1 MEILACILGFLVVIL
16 LVYRDWSVY
25 LATFA
30 GLCVV
35 VLLSGSDFMTAI
47 TETYTNGVFTAINSF
62 LFMLMFGCVQSC
74 LYRESGAAYS
84 IASTIMHK
92 LIREDTS
99 NTAKNIISLSII
111 MVIGTLLSMGGIIA
125 GVVIV
130 LMYPI
135 ALAIFEHCDIPKRFI
150 LGVLGASAYTFT
162 LTLPGSPEVTN
173 VAAMSVLK
181 TSSTVAAIPGIVGA
195 VVEVVVILLVMN
207 ALINHARH
215 NGDHFQRH
223 PEDPYMDETSEKPP
237 FFLSLIPLFVLFVLF
252 NFFNL
257 HIVLCLIF
265 SCLLSIVLF
274 WKWLKPKDVKHIVCQ
289 ATVDSIP
296 MTLNVGAIC
305 GFAAIITNSDAFQ
318 TILDTLTSMEASPI
332 LICAVVVAIMCMLT
346 GGSSTGQLIALP
358 IIAPRLMEM
367 GLSVDIIHR
376 VSVFAATTLD
386 SMPYSGSILML
397 LPMCHM
403 KLKEIYPAMFIT
415 TVLATTCGTIAVCLM
430 CFFFPG
436 LT

>member
-1 MEILACILGFLVVIL
+1 MEILACILGFLVVII

-25 LATFA
+25 LSTFA

-35 VLLSGSDFMTAI
+35 VLLSGSDFMTAM
-47 TETYTNGVFTAINSF
+47 TETYTKGVFTAINSF
-62 LFMLMFGCVQSC
+62 LFMLMFGCVQSS

-99 NTAKNIISLSII
+99 NTAKNIIALSII

-305 GFAAIITNSDAFQ
+305 
-318 TILDTLTSMEASPI
+318 
-332 LICAVVVAIMCMLT
+332 AVVVAIMCMLT

-430 CFFFPG
+430 CVFFPG

>member
-1 MEILACILGFLVVIL
+1 MEILACILAFLVVIF

-25 LATFA
+25 LATFV
-30 GLCVV
+30 GMCVA
-35 VLLSGSDFMTAI
+35 VLLSGSDIMTAL
-47 TETYTNGVFTAINSF
+47 TETYTQGVFTAINSF
-62 LFMLMFGCVQSC
+62 FFMLMFGCVQSS

-99 NTAKNIISLSII
+99 NTAKNVISMLII
-111 MVIGTLLSMGGIIA
+111 MTIGTLLSMGGIIA

-173 VAAMSVLK
+173 VAAMTVLK

-195 VVEVVVILLVMN
+195 VVEIIVILVVLN
-207 ALINHARH
+207 HFINRARR

-223 PEDPYMDETSEKPP
+223 PEDPYMDESSARPP
-237 FFLSLIPLFVLFVLF
+237 FFLSLIPLVFLFILF
-252 NFFNL
+252 NFLSL
-257 HIVLCLIF
+257 HIVPCLIL
-265 SCLLSIVLF
+265 SCLLSIILF
-274 WKWLKPKDVKHIVCQ
+274 WKWLKPKDIKHVLCQ
-289 ATVDSIP
+289 ATIDSIP
-296 MTLNVGAIC
+296 MTMNVGAIC

-318 TILDTLTSMEASPI
+318 AILDDLTSIDASPI

-430 CFFFPG
+430 CALFPG

>member
-1 MEILACILGFLVVIL
+1 MEILACILGFLVVII

-25 LATFA
+25 LSTFA

-35 VLLSGSDFMTAI
+35 VLLSGSDFMTAM
-47 TETYTNGVFTAINSF
+47 TETYTKGVFTAINSF
-62 LFMLMFGCVQSC
+62 LFMLMFGCVQSS

-99 NTAKNIISLSII
+99 NTAKNIIALSII

-318 TILDTLTSMEASPI
+318 TILDTLTSIEASPI

>member
-173 VAAMSVLK
+173 VAAMTVLK

-195 VVEVVVILLVMN
+195 VVEVIVILVVLN
-207 ALINHARH
+207 AMINHARH

-237 FFLSLIPLFVLFVLF
+237 FLLSLVPLLFLF
-252 NFFNL
+252 IVFNVFNL
-257 HIVLCLIF
+257 HIVPCLIL
-265 SCLLSIVLF
+265 SCVLSIILF

-296 MTLNVGAIC
+296 MTMNVGAIC

-318 TILDTLTSMEASPI
+318 TILDALTSMSASPI

-430 CFFFPG
+430 CALFPG

>member
-1 MEILACILGFLVVIL
+1 MEILACILGFLVVII

-25 LATFA
+25 LSTFA

-35 VLLSGSDFMTAI
+35 VLLSGSDFMTAM
-47 TETYTNGVFTAINSF
+47 TETYTKGVFTAINSF
-62 LFMLMFGCVQSC
+62 LFMLMFGCVQSS

-99 NTAKNIISLSII
+99 NTAKNIIALSII

-215 NGDHFQRH
+215 TQNHFSAIRKTPIWTKHQKS
-223 PEDPYMDETSEKPP
+223 P
-237 FFLSLIPLFVLFVLF
+237 LSSSLLPLFVLFVLST
-252 NFFNL
+252 L
-257 HIVLCLIF
+257 KYIVLCDFQLPAVHRPI
-265 SCLLSIVLF
+265 L
-274 WKWLKPKDVKHIVCQ
+274 KWLRPKDVKHIVCQ

-332 LICAVVVAIMCMLT
+332 LICAVVVSIMCMLT

-430 CFFFPG
+430 CVFFPG

>member
-195 VVEVVVILLVMN
+195 VVEVMVILLVMN

>member
-195 VVEVVVILLVMN
+195 VVEVMVILLVMN

-430 CFFFPG
+430 CFFFPS

>member
-1 MEILACILGFLVVIL
+1 MEILACILAFLVVIF

-25 LATFA
+25 LATFV
-30 GLCVV
+30 GMCVA
-35 VLLSGSDFMTAI
+35 VLLSGSDIMTAL
-47 TETYTNGVFTAINSF
+47 TETYTQGVFTAINSF
-62 LFMLMFGCVQSC
+62 FFMLMFGCVQSS

-92 LIREDTS
+92 LIRPNSS
-99 NTAKNIISLSII
+99 NTAKNVISMLII
-111 MVIGTLLSMGGIIA
+111 MAIGTLLSMGGIIA

-173 VAAMSVLK
+173 VAAMTVLK

-195 VVEVVVILLVMN
+195 VVEIIVILLVLN
-207 ALINHARH
+207 HFINRARR

-223 PEDPYMDETSEKPP
+223 PEDPYMDENSARPP
-237 FFLSLIPLFVLFVLF
+237 FLLSLIPLVFLFVLF
-252 NFFNL
+252 NIFSL
-257 HIVLCLIF
+257 HIVPCLIL

-274 WKWLKPKDVKHIVCQ
+274 WKWLKPKDVKHILCQ

-296 MTLNVGAIC
+296 MTMNVGAIC

-318 TILDTLTSMEASPI
+318 AILDDLTSINASPL

-367 GLSVDIIHR
+367 GLSVDVIHR

-403 KLKEIYPAMFIT
+403 KLKEIYPAMFVT

-430 CFFFPG
+430 CALFPG

>member
-62 LFMLMFGCVQSC
+62 LFMLMFGCVQSS

-162 LTLPGSPEVTN
+162 LV
-173 VAAMSVLK
+173 
-181 TSSTVAAIPGIVGA
+181 I
-195 VVEVVVILLVMN
+195 VILVVLN
-207 ALINHARH
+207 AMINHARH

-237 FFLSLIPLFVLFVLF
+237 FLLSLVPLLFLF
-252 NFFNL
+252 IVFNVFNL
-257 HIVLCLIF
+257 HIVPCLIL
-265 SCLLSIVLF
+265 SCVLSIVLF
-274 WKWLKPKDVKHIVCQ
+274 WRWLKPKDVKHIVCQ

-296 MTLNVGAIC
+296 MTMNVGAIC

-318 TILDTLTSMEASPI
+318 TILDALTSMNASPI

-430 CFFFPG
+430 CALFPG